1 MKQCEE
7 RLVFEILQAGEDMR
21 AEVVSPKTTE
31 PAGERSLPPLHNG
44 DHLTRAEFERRYAA
58 YPHVKKAELIE
69 GVVHMPSPVHHEKHS
84 KPHSRIVGWLFNYVT
99 ATPGTDLGDN
109 ATLRLDLDNVVQP
122 DALFRTLEAYG
133 GQTHLS
139 EDDFLEGAPE
149 LIVEIAASSAAYD
162 LHEKLRV
169 YRRNGVQEYLVL
181 LAHEQETRWFQLVEG
196 AYELLQ
202 PGDEGILRSG
212 VFPGLHFQSDLFWAD
227 ELAELLQVLQQGLD
241 TTEHEAFV
249 KRLQE
254 RQPA

>member
-1 MKQCEE
+1 MSP
-7 RLVFEILQAGEDMR
+7 
-21 AEVVSPKTTE
+21 EVTE

-69 GVVHMPSPVHHEKHS
+69 GVVHMPSPVSVNHGKAHANA
-84 KPHSRIVGWLFNYVT
+84 IAWLGLYRAN
-99 ATPGTDLGDN
+99 TPGLHLADN
-109 ATLRLDLDNVVQP
+109 ATIRLDLENEVQP
-122 DALFRTLEAYG
+122 DAVLYIASERG
-133 GQTHLS
+133 GQLVV
-139 EDDFLEGAPE
+139 EDDFLSGAPE
-149 LIVEIAASSAAYD
+149 LVVEIAASSAAYD

-196 AYELLQ
+196 AYKLLQ
-202 PGDEGILRSG
+202 PGEEGVLRSQ

-249 KRLQE
+249 ARLKE
-254 RQPA
+254 TKTS